1 MTTDSPPAPLP
12 GFPDALRAWRS
23 EAFARVLKDEIEGMA
38 VATLPLHEG
47 CTRGGLVGDT
57 DITATVFESVDEGP
71 AILVE
76 VGIFFT
82 ERVAGCSCADEPDAV
97 NTYCRLR
104 IRIDKASAAAAIH
117 VVPD

>member
-23 EAFARVLKDEIEGMA
+23 EAFARVLKDEIEGMD
-38 VATLPLHEG
+38 VETLPLHEG
-47 CTRGGLVGDT
+47 CTQGGLVGDA
-57 DITATVFESVDEGP
+57 DITATVFKNVDEGP
-71 AILVE
+71 AIPVE

-82 ERVAGCSCADEPDAV
+82 ELVAGCNCADEPDAV

-104 IRIDKASAAAAIH
+104 IRIDKVSAEAAIH